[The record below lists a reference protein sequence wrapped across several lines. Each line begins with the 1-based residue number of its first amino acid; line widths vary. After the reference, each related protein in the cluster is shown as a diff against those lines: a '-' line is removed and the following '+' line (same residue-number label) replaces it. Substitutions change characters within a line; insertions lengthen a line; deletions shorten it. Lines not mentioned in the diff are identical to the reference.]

1 MIARAPQ
8 STGWMRW
15 VARPSSV
22 AAALFVALLA
32 LLQTGVLPFF
42 PVFGARPSL
51 VLVSVVVF
59 ASMHVGPRAL
69 AWGFGG
75 GLLLDLFSTAPLGTN
90 ALLFTVIA
98 YATGRIGLGLDRTH
112 LVFPILATALA
123 TIVYYPA
130 LILMLQIQGFQ
141 IDWITQ
147 VAIRLLPAAALN
159 VAAAIVLFPFVRQF
173 HRWTRPMPG
182 PRFKGVGR

>member
-1 MIARAPQ
+1 MITRLPQ
-8 STGWMRW
+8 STGWFGR
-15 VARPSSV
+15 VATLSSV

-42 PVFGARPSL
+42 PVMGARPSL
-51 VLVSVVVF
+51 VLVAVVAF

-75 GLLLDLFSTAPLGTN
+75 GLLLDLFSSAPLGTN

-98 YATGRIGLGLDRTH
+98 YAAGRVGLGLDRTH

-123 TIVYYPA
+123 TIVYYPS

-141 IDWITQ
+141 VDWSVQ
-147 VAIRLLPAAALN
+147 VGARLLPAIALN

-173 HRWTRPMPG
+173 YRWTRPMPG
-182 PRFKGVGR
+182 PRFKGVK